1 MNNILLQNQKN
12 YLVPNIVDNLYDGI
26 DQNAI
31 SVHTQPIRNLSTI
44 IQILDSNGSVI
55 DTIEGRTTGG
65 TLNGTGDSLTKRT
78 GSITMIVDPD
88 YIPVNGGV
96 NWFNKEFKIYQGIA
110 DLTDKTKPVINFLLG
125 TFLLDEEGL
134 SVSETESSI
143 TMTLSDKMTRYDDNT
158 LENELTIPSGTPVS
172 VAIRKV
178 MELLGETSFGYM
190 YESDASEVVPYDYTK
205 TIGSNITDII
215 KELRDMYMDYT
226 CGYNVKGEFEFR
238 KLQIQKD
245 IDTQNPK
252 WTFDS
257 NNLDRADLT
266 LSFSE
271 NYNLKNV
278 KNRVIVY
285 GNTDTSTGLTP
296 SAVVR
301 ITDSKNPFNVDAIG
315 TRTSVIIDTKLS
327 NDIQCLAEAKY
338 NIWKTAHFQ
347 EQCII
352 STIPIYIFEPYDIIE
367 IVNPAT
373 GNKYRYMIDSFS
385 IDLSVGGTM
394 SVTSHKMYY
403 VGLEYGDEELP
414 IVAAIKK
421 GINQLGWLS
430 LGEQR
435 IKDCYGISGNGANTI
450 FIRFINEGA
459 GGEQAAVTGYTTTKS
474 QTMEFDLADFQN
486 IVTTSEDGDTGR
498 SKGDYA
504 DRILAHEMFH
514 AVSNDY
520 YDVSNTLDMPTWF
533 KEGFA
538 ELIHGGKDRY
548 KSLTGYDNNNAK
560 KIYMI
565 NKAKDMLN
573 GSWDSTSEDYSVA
586 YLIAC
591 SIYYLNNSAD
601 SFREM
606 FTRIRSAKNLNLN
619 FLVKLLPLKN
629 NNSDMINLI
638 IDKMNTMPIWDY
650 LNDDND
656 TDTCSIGGLH
666 MMNLTGVAMDAS
678 SVFNNSTATTVSTGF
693 KIIYD

>member
-1 MNNILLQNQKN
+1 MLVKNQKN
-12 YLVPNIVDNLYDGI
+12 YLVPNIVDDLYGDI
-26 DQNAI
+26 KQNAI

-44 IQILDSNGSVI
+44 IQILDSDGSVI

-65 TLNGTGDSLTKRT
+65 TLNGTGDSLIKRT
-78 GSITMIVDPD
+78 GSITMVVDPD
-88 YIPVNGGV
+88 YIPTDGGAI
-96 NWFNKEFKIYQGIA
+96 WFNKEFKIYQGIE
-110 DLTDKTKPVINFLLG
+110 DLTDNTKPVINFLLG
-125 TFLLDEEGL
+125 TFLVDEEGL
-134 SVSETESSI
+134 SISDSDSSI
-143 TMTLSDKMTRYDDNT
+143 TLTLSDKMTRYDSDT
-158 LENELTIPSGTPVS
+158 LENELTIPAGTPIN

-178 MELLGETSFGYM
+178 MELLGENSFGYM
-190 YESDASEVVPYDYTK
+190 YESDASEVVPYDYTQA
-205 TIGSNITDII
+205 IGSNITDII

-245 IDTQNPK
+245 IDTQDVK

-257 NNLDRADLT
+257 TNLDRADLT

-271 NYNLKNV
+271 AYNLKNV
-278 KNRVIVY
+278 KNRVVVY
-285 GNTDTSTGLTP
+285 GNTDTSTGITP
-296 SAVVR
+296 EAVVR

-315 TRTSVIIDTKLS
+315 TRTSIIVDTKLS

-347 EQCII
+347 EQCTI
-352 STIPIYIFEPYDIIE
+352 STIPIYIFEPYDLVE
-367 IVNPAT
+367 IVNPVT

-385 IDLSVGGTM
+385 IDLSVTGTM
-394 SVTSHKMYY
+394 SITTHKMYY
-403 VGLEYGDEELP
+403 VGIEYGDEELP
-414 IVAAIKK
+414 VVAAIKK

-435 IKDCYGISGNGANTI
+435 IKDCYGVSGSGDNTI
-450 FIRFINEGA
+450 FVRFINEAA

-474 QTMEFDLADFQN
+474 QTMEFDLADFKT
-486 IVTTSEDGDTGR
+486 IVPTSEDGDTGR

-548 KSLTGYDNNNAK
+548 LSLTGYESNAAK
-560 KIYMI
+560 KASMI
-565 NKAKDMLN
+565 NKAKDLLN

-591 SIYYLNNSAD
+591 AIYYLNDSAD
-601 SFREM
+601 SFRQM
-606 FTRIRSAKNLNLN
+606 FTRIKGVKNLNLN

-629 NNSDMINLI
+629 DSTDMINLI
-638 IDKMNTMPIWDY
+638 IEKMNTMPIWDY
-650 LNDDND
+650 LNDSND
-656 TDTCSIGGLH
+656 TDTCSIGGIH
-666 MMNLTGVAMDAS
+666 MMNLTGSVMDAS
-678 SVFNNSTATTVSTGF
+678 SVFNNSAATTVSIGF